1 MALPKLNDVPSYDMV
16 IPSTGEQVTFRPF
29 LVKEQKVLLMALE
42 TQDNKQIL
50 KAIIDTIDACVEE
63 NINARTLATFDLE
76 YMFTQI
82 RAKSVGETSDV
93 LLSCGE
99 CEHQNKVTVNVNEIT
114 VDVSGIEKD
123 VKISDA
129 YTIRLRYPRYELMTE
144 VNAEDTAADNMVK
157 MIIGCLDK
165 LLTEDEIISFDDETE
180 DEVKAFVD
188 NLTASQL
195 QSVMEFI
202 NSIPALEHE
211 VEFDCEECETKN
223 QITLKGIADFF

>member
-195 QSVMEFI
+195 QSVMQFI

>member
-63 NINARTLATFDLE
+63 NINARKLATFDLE

-195 QSVMEFI
+195 QSVMVFI

>member
-195 QSVMEFI
+195 QSVMVFI